1 MFLGG
6 IERPEA
12 VVQRCSVKQLF
23 LKISKNLQENISVRG
38 PFLVKLRQR
47 LQLYSKRESGT
58 GFSL

>member
-23 LKISKNLQENISVRG
+23 LKISKNLQENICVRG

-47 LQLYSKRESGT
+47 LQLY
-58 GFSL
+58 